1 MPPSK
6 RKATIAS
13 SSKAGG
19 PRQSKLAK
27 ENNITAQEEAEIK
40 EAFGLFAEPMDGEK
54 EGVIPIGDVRR
65 AMIALGIPPKSNS
78 ELREFTSILDPEDE
92 GFATYP
98 SFLAICA
105 IKLSSRDRT
114 SEAHMREVDEAFA
127 LFVGRSVQEIA
138 RLHDDHN
145 DNDDYD
151 YGQYEEEE
159 VDGKEKEEPVITLAH
174 LKRVAAVLKENVSEE
189 LLRDMILEA
198 NGGTGV
204 GKGVRREEF
213 DGVMRRAGVWRLDDA
228 FPVSCG
234 VREREDS
241 GDWELGIGAD
251 QQLLRHDLSMH
262 ANRSR
267 ATGLEPWTG
276 RLAGLECHVP
286 LFRTVQ
292 ATAAAQ
298 KTERGHRGTFS
309 TPAVSAR
316 NHTAQ
321 SIEKQA
327 HKPSKGQNTRAE

>member
-1 MPPSK
+1 
-6 RKATIAS
+6 
-13 SSKAGG
+13 
-19 PRQSKLAK
+19 
-27 ENNITAQEEAEIK
+27 
-40 EAFGLFAEPMDGEK
+40 MDGEK

-65 AMIALGIPPKSNS
+65 AMMYVYTHSHFSLSSSFCSLVDSSQPNWTRITNSPKNNSALGIPPKSNS

-213 DGVMRRAGVWRLDDA
+213 DGVMRRAGVWR
-228 FPVSCG
+228 
-234 VREREDS
+234 
-241 GDWELGIGAD
+241 
-251 QQLLRHDLSMH
+251 
-262 ANRSR
+262 
-267 ATGLEPWTG
+267 
-276 RLAGLECHVP
+276 
-286 LFRTVQ
+286 
-292 ATAAAQ
+292 
-298 KTERGHRGTFS
+298 
-309 TPAVSAR
+309 
-316 NHTAQ
+316 
-321 SIEKQA
+321 
-327 HKPSKGQNTRAE
+327 